1 MGYVEELKTIVG
13 GENVHT
19 GMIDRIGFSRDM
31 SVHEGLPDVIV
42 FAQTSDQVSR
52 IVKIAAAQNIPV
64 VPRGAGT
71 SVTGAVLPAKGGI
84 LLDLSRMNQVLEL
97 NKNDGY
103 VIVEPGIIC
112 NALNARLEPTHFF
125 PPDPGSAPA
134 CTIGGMIAC
143 NASGVRAVKYGT
155 TTGLCQGPGSGLGR
169 RPSDPYRDAGP

>member
-64 VPRGAGT
+64 VRPWGRHQC
-71 SVTGAVLPAKGGI
+71 
-84 LLDLSRMNQVLEL
+84 DR
-97 NKNDGY
+97 
-103 VIVEPGIIC
+103 
-112 NALNARLEPTHFF
+112 
-125 PPDPGSAPA
+125 
-134 CTIGGMIAC
+134 
-143 NASGVRAVKYGT
+143 SGVAGQGRHPAGSFPDESSPGT
-155 TTGLCQGPGSGLGR
+155 Q
-169 RPSDPYRDAGP
+169 